1 MVGYRKLARYKFST
15 EMTVLGGLPVRVM
28 FAAHDDGEPDG
39 WMVDAIT
46 GYCSVKTG
54 KPLGK
59 WVERRVNE
67 AGEEDKVYMAI
78 LESEWSDETYIPEEY
93 DTR

>member
-1 MVGYRKLARYKFST
+1 
-15 EMTVLGGLPVRVM
+15 MTVLGGLPVRVM

-59 WVERRVNE
+59 WVRPSLLKKVDDLRLREKM
-67 AGEEDKVYMAI
+67 ED
-78 LESEWSDETYIPEEY
+78 L
-93 DTR
+93 R